1 MDNDIEIFKG
11 KKFSSLCENIYINST
26 DKKDQLDVLISELRA
41 LIKDTNSAMMIVP
54 LIKEYFDVS
63 VRNDEHLV
71 KLAAI
76 VQRLINSEE
85 TEGEASFLT
94 NLEKEQLM
102 KEIENQVTSINKDE
116 KKVTVEMAEL
126 AVKKE
131 EAKKS
136 KPNAV

>member
-11 KKFSSLCENIYINST
+11 KRFSTLCEDIYRNSS
-26 DKKDQLDVLISELRA
+26 DKRDQIDVLISELRA
-41 LIKDTNSAMMIVP
+41 LIKTANDAMMVVP

-76 VQRLINSEE
+76 VQRLMVADEE
-85 TEGEASFLT
+85 EGGNSFLT
-94 NLEKEQLM
+94 TAEKEQLM
-102 KEIENQVTSINKDE
+102 KQIESEVSSIKE
-116 KKVTVEMAEL
+116 GETKVTVEMAEL

-131 EAKKS
+131 EAKKP
-136 KPNAV
+136 KQNVL